1 MPILPVLLG
10 GRPLNGVGSL
20 YHDGAIALLLSF
32 YLRGVHEKVLEFAFY
47 GRSGSLAR
55 PAILPAVGDLRNTAN
70 KNGNLF
76 PRFIFCLTLK
86 VLMHR
91 HFATLR

>member
-1 MPILPVLLG
+1 MPILPVMLG
-10 GRPLNGVGSL
+10 GRPLNDVGSL

-47 GRSGSLAR
+47 DRLGSLVRSLAR
-55 PAILPAVGDLRNTAN
+55 PAILSAVGGLRNTAN

-76 PRFIFCLTLK
+76 QGLSS
-86 VLMHR
+86 V
-91 HFATLR
+91 